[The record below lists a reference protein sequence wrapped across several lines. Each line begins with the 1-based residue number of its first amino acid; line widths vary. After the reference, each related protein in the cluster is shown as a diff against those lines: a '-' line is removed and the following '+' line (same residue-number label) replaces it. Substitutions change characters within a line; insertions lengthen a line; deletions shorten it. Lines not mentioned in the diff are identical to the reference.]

1 MSCCSSDISAEVF
14 VDVVEVIVVV
24 GDGVVV
30 GADED
35 VVTFVGIEDS
45 VEKYMVVSSSFSV
58 VNTNESLVV
67 GVASVVVVI
76 ASVAVVVASLVVV
89 VASVDVV
96 VASVVVVVASLVVV
110 VSSVV
115 VMVSSVVAMDSS
127 SNSFAIAYF
136 VVVSVF
142 SAKKNNIIN
151 RKYYITI

>member
-1 MSCCSSDISAEVF
+1 MSCCSSDISDEVF
-14 VDVVEVIVVV
+14 IDVVEVIVVV

-76 ASVAVVVASLVVV
+76 
-89 VASVDVV
+89 ASVDVV